1 MKGGFFLETILFTF
15 EETGE
20 KVEFAILG
28 STEYNK
34 ETYLLVVDNEELE
47 LDNITAYVL
56 KAISTENDDVIY
68 EIVDEDDELIPVSEM
83 LMEQLDEFD
92 INV

>member
-1 MKGGFFLETILFTF
+1 METILFTF